1 LDGYKSSYMP
11 SLAITGTIGSGK
23 TVALDFVV
31 SLLKEAGFSSIRF
44 SADEENR
51 RLLTTDAETKQ
62 LVINLLGTESFR
74 ADGEPDREMIFRSIS
89 ANSETRTNLEKILH
103 PRLERIWK
111 PLAESHRSSAKAFFV
126 AEIPLLYEKSLEGFF
141 DKVLVVGC
149 SDPQRKERLLTN
161 RSVKSEKAN
170 EWLSLQQ
177 SQEEKL
183 SKADHLLWNDGTLD
197 SLKQQIQTLL
207 QSYLKP

>member
-1 LDGYKSSYMP
+1 MP

-23 TVALDFVV
+23 TSALDLVV
-31 SLLKEAGFSSIRF
+31 SVLKEAGYSSIRF

-51 RLLTTDAETKQ
+51 RLLTTDPETKQ
-62 LVINLLGTESFR
+62 LVVNLLGAESFR
-74 ADGEPDREMIFRSIS
+74 PDGEPDREMIFRSIC
-89 ANSETRTNLEKILH
+89 ANSETRNQLENILH
-103 PRLERIWK
+103 PRIERIWK
-111 PLAESHRSSAKAFFV
+111 PLAESHRSLAKAFFV

-149 SDPQRKERLLTN
+149 SDHQRKERLLTN
-161 RSVKSEKAN
+161 RSVKSEKAK

-183 SKADHLLWNDGTLD
+183 AKADHLLWNDGTLD